1 MHAIMVCHDD
11 NSGRENV
18 VGTCSST
25 AAGATRDMIASR
37 PGLGVQHSSHT
48 ALLYHAGRSASFNRI
63 LIMILQ
69 YATLLT
75 NSPLNHSTDVAM
87 FPDASPARF
96 TVTAVQIRAYN
107 YTLTISKLPQTLPRS
122 TARHIYQSLAFLFTC
137 TCSRKRSPAPSV
149 MR

>member
-63 LIMILQ
+63 LIMIL
-69 YATLLT
+69 
-75 NSPLNHSTDVAM
+75 
-87 FPDASPARF
+87 
-96 TVTAVQIRAYN
+96 
-107 YTLTISKLPQTLPRS
+107 
-122 TARHIYQSLAFLFTC
+122 
-137 TCSRKRSPAPSV
+137 
-149 MR
+149 